1 MKYEQS
7 VENNIQFNEAIIT
20 VYFEK
25 KKQLN
30 QKREFLAGI
39 HKLVK
44 LYINITYFE
53 MYAFLK

>member
-30 QKREFLAGI
+30 QKRAGI

-53 MYAFLK
+53 MYAFFK